1 MGNRRMDLRSAN
13 DVLKRQ
19 LQNPELRVHWER
31 TTLARAVALR
41 LVAYRAE
48 HGLSQSALGRIVGMA
63 QPAIARIEA
72 GERVPTVETLL
83 RLSDGLGIEFLLD
96 IRPANGTS
104 SWVTNEAESAAVV
117 ETVTT
122 EKGSR
127 MLVAVN

>member
-1 MGNRRMDLRSAN
+1 MKSHLRSAS
-13 DVLKRQ
+13 DVLERQ
-19 LQNPELRVHWER
+19 LLDPELRMRWER
-31 TTLARAVALR
+31 TTLSRAVALR
-41 LVAYRAE
+41 LVLYRAE
-48 HGLSQSALGRIVGMA
+48 HGLSQSALGCLVGMS

-83 RLSDGLGIEFLLD
+83 RLSDALSIEFLLD

-104 SWVTNEAESAAVV
+104 SWVSAEAEAAAIV

-127 MLVAVN
+127 LLVAVN

>member
-1 MGNRRMDLRSAN
+1 MKSHLRSAS
-13 DVLKRQ
+13 DVLERQ
-19 LQNPELRVHWER
+19 LLDPELRMRWER
-31 TTLARAVALR
+31 TTLSRAVALR
-41 LVAYRAE
+41 LVLYRAE
-48 HGLSQSALGRIVGMA
+48 HGLSQSALECLVGMS

-83 RLSDGLGIEFLLD
+83 RLSDALSIEFLLD

-104 SWVTNEAESAAVV
+104 SWVSAEAEAAAIV

-127 MLVAVN
+127 LLVAVN